1 MAATIMIG
9 GDVDKRGLGVPADA
23 SMNGGRR
30 LDDRVA
36 VVTGAGHGIGA
47 ATAKRLARDGA
58 TVAVCDIR
66 ASAAEQTANEISVEG
81 GRAQAFSADVAD
93 RDAVPGLVSEIERA
107 LGAIE
112 ILDNNAGRLVPG
124 TALTQEI
131 EEWERTLSVNVGS
144 VFLMCRAVLP
154 GMRERGRG
162 VIVNTGS
169 VSGLVGEPDLVAY
182 NTSKA
187 AIINLTRQLAADYS
201 REGIRINCV
210 CPGWIRT
217 GFNDPLFP
225 GWSEE
230 AIQEL
235 VERQVPLGRQGTAE
249 EIADAV
255 AFLCSDDARYMTGHA
270 LVVDGG
276 LTATNL

>member
-1 MAATIMIG
+1 
-9 GDVDKRGLGVPADA
+9 VGVEAGRL
-23 SMNGGRR
+23 GGRR
-30 LDDRVA
+30 LEGRVA

-47 ATAKRLARDGA
+47 ATARRLARDGA
-58 TVAVCDIR
+58 TVAVCDIDER
-66 ASAAEQTANEISVEG
+66 GAQQTAALIDADG
-81 GRAQAFSADVAD
+81 GHARWFVGDVAD
-93 RDAVPGLVSEIERA
+93 RDTVPGLVAEIEAA
-107 LGAIE
+107 LGPIQ
-112 ILDNNAGRLVPG
+112 ILENNAGRLVPG

-154 GMRERGRG
+154 GMRERRHG

-169 VSGLVGEPDLVAY
+169 ISGLVGEPDLVAY

-225 GWSEE
+225 DWTEE
-230 AIQEL
+230 AIQDL

-255 AFLCSDDARYMTGHA
+255 AFLCCDDARYITGHA

>member
-1 MAATIMIG
+1 MG
-9 GDVDKRGLGVPADA
+9 VGLTESNKAV
-23 SMNGGRR
+23 GR
-30 LDDRVA
+30 LEGRVA

-58 TVAVCDIR
+58 VVAVCDVR
-66 ASAAEQTANEISVEG
+66 EQAARETVAEINADG
-81 GRAQAFSADVAD
+81 GRAQAFVADVAD
-93 RDAVPGLVSEIERA
+93 RDAVARLVTEVETA
-107 LGAIE
+107 LGPIK
-112 ILDNNAGRLVPG
+112 ILENNAGRLVPG

-131 EEWERTLSVNVGS
+131 DEWERTLAVNVGS

-154 GMRERGRG
+154 GMRARGSG

-169 VSGLVGEPDLVAY
+169 ISGMVGEPELVAY

-249 EIADAV
+249 EIADSV
-255 AFLCSDDARYMTGHA
+255 AFLCSDDARYITGHA

>member
-1 MAATIMIG
+1 MIG
-9 GDVDKRGLGVPADA
+9 VASNKGGWVSEDA
-23 SMNGGRR
+23 SMAGVRR
-30 LDDRVA
+30 LARRVA

-58 TVAVCDIR
+58 TVGVCDIR
-66 ASAAEQTANEISVEG
+66 AQGADETVALIIADG
-81 GRAQAFSADVAD
+81 GRAQAFVADVAD
-93 RDAVPGLVSEIERA
+93 RDAVAGLVSEIERA
-107 LGAIE
+107 LGPIQ
-112 ILDNNAGRLVPG
+112 ILENNAGRLVPG

-131 EEWERTLSVNVGS
+131 DEWERTLSVNVGS

-154 GMRERGRG
+154 GMRERRSG

-255 AFLCSDDARYMTGHA
+255 AFLCCDDARYITGHA

>member
-1 MAATIMIG
+1 MSEAAHIHG
-9 GDVDKRGLGVPADA
+9 E
-23 SMNGGRR
+23 RR
-30 LDDRVA
+30 LEGRVA

-58 TVAVCDIR
+58 IVAVCDIR
-66 ASAAEQTANEISVEG
+66 AQAADGTAAEINADG
-81 GRAQAFSADVAD
+81 GHAEAFAADVAD
-93 RDAVPGLVSEIERA
+93 RDAVVGLVVEIERA
-107 LGAIE
+107 LGPIQ
-112 ILDNNAGRLVPG
+112 ILENNAGRLVPG

-131 EEWERTLSVNVGS
+131 DEWERTLSVNVGS

-154 GMRERGRG
+154 GMRERGSG

-210 CPGWIRT
+210 CPGWIST

-225 GWSEE
+225 GWSDD

-235 VERQVPLGRQGTAE
+235 VER
-249 EIADAV
+249 
-255 AFLCSDDARYMTGHA
+255 
-270 LVVDGG
+270 
-276 LTATNL
+276 

>member
-1 MAATIMIG
+1 MTA
-9 GDVDKRGLGVPADA
+9 DKDG
-23 SMNGGRR
+23 SGGRR
-30 LDDRVA
+30 LDQRVA

-58 TVAVCDIR
+58 IVAVCDIR
-66 ASAAEQTANEISVEG
+66 AATAEQTAAQISAEG
-81 GRAQAFSADVAD
+81 GRAQAFAADVAD
-93 RDAVPGLVSEIERA
+93 RDAVEWLVTDIERS
-107 LGAIE
+107 LGPIE
-112 ILDNNAGRLVPG
+112 ILENNAGRLVPG
-124 TALTQEI
+124 TALTQDI
-131 EEWERTLSVNVGS
+131 DEWERTLRVNVGS
-144 VFLMCRAVLP
+144 VFLMCRTVLP

-162 VIVNTGS
+162 AIVNTGS

-201 REGIRINCV
+201 REGIRVNCV

-255 AFLCSDDARYMTGHA
+255 AFLCSDDARYITGHA

>member
-1 MAATIMIG
+1 
-9 GDVDKRGLGVPADA
+9 VSADA
-23 SMNGGRR
+23 GANGVGR
-30 LDDRVA
+30 LADRVA
-36 VVTGAGHGIGA
+36 IVTGAGHGIGA

-58 TVAVCDIR
+58 IVAVCDIR
-66 ASAAEQTANEISVEG
+66 GATAEETAEQIIAEG
-81 GRAQAFSADVAD
+81 GHARAFAADVAD
-93 RDAVPGLVSEIERA
+93 REAVDWLVADIERA
-107 LGAIE
+107 LGPIE

-124 TALTQEI
+124 TALTQDI
-131 EEWERTLSVNVGS
+131 DEWERTLTVNVSS
-144 VFLMCRAVLP
+144 VFLMSRAALP
-154 GMRERGRG
+154 GMRERRRG

-201 REGIRINCV
+201 REGIRVNCV

-225 GWSEE
+225 DWSEE
-230 AIQEL
+230 AIQDL

-255 AFLCSDDARYMTGHA
+255 AFLCSDDARYITGHA

>member
-1 MAATIMIG
+1 MGSDA
-9 GDVDKRGLGVPADA
+9 GVG
-23 SMNGGRR
+23 GGRR
-30 LDDRVA
+30 LDGRVA

-47 ATAKRLARDGA
+47 ATAQRLARDGA
-58 TVAVCDIR
+58 TIAVCDINEQGAQETVSR
-66 ASAAEQTANEISVEG
+66 IAAAG
-81 GRAQAFSADVAD
+81 GRARLFAGDVAD
-93 RDAVPGLVSEIERA
+93 RDAVPGLVSDIESA
-107 LGAIE
+107 LGPIE
-112 ILDNNAGRLVPG
+112 VLENNAGRLVPG

-131 EEWERTLSVNVGS
+131 DEWERTLSVNIGS

-154 GMRERGRG
+154 GMRERRRG

-201 REGIRINCV
+201 RDGIRINCV

-230 AIQEL
+230 AIQDL

-255 AFLCSDDARYMTGHA
+255 AFLCCDDARYITGHA

>member
-1 MAATIMIG
+1 
-9 GDVDKRGLGVPADA
+9 VQADEGIN
-23 SMNGGRR
+23 SVRR
-30 LDDRVA
+30 LEGRVA

-47 ATAKRLARDGA
+47 ATAARLARDGA
-58 TVAVCDIR
+58 TVAVCDINE
-66 ASAAEQTANEISVEG
+66 AAAEQTAARIAA
-81 GRAQAFSADVAD
+81 GRGQAQAFVADVAD
-93 RDAVPGLVSEIERA
+93 REAVQRLVASIKAA
-107 LGAIE
+107 LGPID
-112 ILDNNAGRLVPG
+112 ILENNAGRLVPG

-131 EEWERTLSVNVGS
+131 DEWERTLSVNVGS

-154 GMRERGRG
+154 GMRERRAG

-201 REGIRINCV
+201 RDGIRINCV

-225 GWSEE
+225 GWTEE
-230 AIQEL
+230 AIQDL

-255 AFLCSDDARYMTGHA
+255 AFLCCDDARYITGHA

>member
-1 MAATIMIG
+1 MG
-9 GDVDKRGLGVPADA
+9 G
-23 SMNGGRR
+23 GGGK
-30 LDDRVA
+30 LEGRVA

-47 ATAKRLARDGA
+47 ATAQRLARDGA
-58 TVAVCDIR
+58 TVAVCDIN
-66 ASAAEQTANEISVEG
+66 EQGAGETVARIVAG
-81 GRAQAFSADVAD
+81 GGSAQAFTGDVAD
-93 RDAVPGLVSEIERA
+93 RDTVPGLVSEIEA
-107 LGAIE
+107 VLGPIE
-112 ILDNNAGRLVPG
+112 ILENNAGRLVPG

-131 EEWERTLSVNVGS
+131 DEWERTLAVNIGS

-154 GMRERGRG
+154 GMRERRGG

-201 REGIRINCV
+201 REGIRVNCV

-225 GWSEE
+225 GWSEQ

-255 AFLCSDDARYMTGHA
+255 AFLCCDDARYITGHA

>member
-1 MAATIMIG
+1 MHAEVST
-9 GDVDKRGLGVPADA
+9 
-23 SMNGGRR
+23 NGGRR
-30 LDDRVA
+30 LEGRVA
-36 VVTGAGHGIGA
+36 IVTGAGHGIGA
-47 ATAKRLARDGA
+47 ATAARLARDGA
-58 TVAVCDIR
+58 TVAVCDINGQ
-66 ASAAEQTANEISVEG
+66 AAEEVAARIAADG
-81 GRAQAFSADVAD
+81 GRARHFVADVAD
-93 RDAVPGLVSEIERA
+93 RDAVPELVAEIERA
-107 LGAIE
+107 LGPIAILE
-112 ILDNNAGRLVPG
+112 NNAGRLVPG

-131 EEWERTLSVNVGS
+131 DEWERTLAVNIGS

-154 GMRERGRG
+154 GMRERRGG

-201 REGIRINCV
+201 REGIRVNCV

-255 AFLCSDDARYMTGHA
+255 AFLCCDDARYITGHA

-276 LTATNL
+276 LTSTNL

>member
-1 MAATIMIG
+1 MIG
-9 GDVDKRGLGVPADA
+9 VRSIKGELGVSADA
-23 SMNGGRR
+23 GANGVRR
-30 LDDRVA
+30 LADRVA

-47 ATAKRLARDGA
+47 ATARRLARDGA

-66 ASAAEQTANEISVEG
+66 AVTAEETAAQITADG
-81 GRAQAFSADVAD
+81 GNARAFAADVAD
-93 RDAVPGLVSEIERA
+93 RDAVGWLVPEIERA
-107 LGAIE
+107 LGPIE

-124 TALTQEI
+124 TALTQDI
-131 EEWERTLSVNVGS
+131 DEWERTLSVNVSS
-144 VFLMCRAVLP
+144 VFLMSRAVLP
-154 GMRERGRG
+154 GMRERRRG

-201 REGIRINCV
+201 GEGIRVNCV

-255 AFLCSDDARYMTGHA
+255 AFLCSDDARYITGHA

>member
-1 MAATIMIG
+1 MTAGIEG
-9 GDVDKRGLGVPADA
+9 P
-23 SMNGGRR
+23 GRLSGR
-30 LDDRVA
+30 IAL
-36 VVTGAGHGIGA
+36 VTGGGHGIGA
-47 ATAKRLARDGA
+47 ATASRLARDGA
-58 TVAVCDIR
+58 TIAVCDVR
-66 ASAAEQTANEISVEG
+66 GASADATVARINEAG
-81 GRAQAFSADVAD
+81 GRAHSFVADVAD
-93 RDAVPGLVSEIERA
+93 PEAVSWLVGEVERNI
-107 LGAIE
+107 GPID

-124 TALTQEI
+124 TALTQEL
-131 EEWERTLSVNVGS
+131 EEWERTLTVNVTS
-144 VFLMCRAVLP
+144 VFLMCRSVIPL
-154 GMRERGRG
+154 MRERRHG

-169 VSGLVGEPDLVAY
+169 ISGLLGEPDLVAY

-201 REGIRINCV
+201 RDGIRINCV

-249 EIADAV
+249 DVADAV
-255 AFLCSDDARYMTGHA
+255 AFLCSDDARYVVGHA

>member
-1 MAATIMIG
+1 MQ
-9 GDVDKRGLGVPADA
+9 ADA
-23 SMNGGRR
+23 GNGGERR
-30 LDDRVA
+30 LEGRVA

-47 ATAKRLARDGA
+47 ATAERLARDGA
-58 TVAVCDIR
+58 VVAVCDIN
-66 ASAAEQTANEISVEG
+66 EQGAKDTATRITIG
-81 GRAQAFSADVAD
+81 GGQAQWFVGDVAD
-93 RDAVPGLVSEIERA
+93 RETVPGLVAEIERA
-107 LGAIE
+107 LGPIQ
-112 ILDNNAGRLVPG
+112 ILENNAGRLVPG

-131 EEWERTLSVNVGS
+131 DEWERTLAVNIGS

-154 GMRERGRG
+154 GMRERRSG

-169 VSGLVGEPDLVAY
+169 ISGLVGEPDLVAY

-225 GWSEE
+225 DWTEE
-230 AIQEL
+230 AIQDL
-235 VERQVPLGRQGTAE
+235 VQRQVPLGRQGTAQ

-255 AFLCSDDARYMTGHA
+255 AFLCCDDARYITGHA

>member
-1 MAATIMIG
+1 MQ
-9 GDVDKRGLGVPADA
+9 ADA
-23 SMNGGRR
+23 SRVGGRR
-30 LDDRVA
+30 LEGRVA

-47 ATAKRLARDGA
+47 ATAERLARDGA
-58 TVAVCDIR
+58 VVAVCDINEQGAR
-66 ASAAEQTANEISVEG
+66 DTVARIGAAGDQ
-81 GRAQAFSADVAD
+81 AQAFAGDVAS
-93 RDAVPGLVSEIERA
+93 RDTVPALVADIEAA
-107 LGAIE
+107 LGPIQ
-112 ILDNNAGRLVPG
+112 ILENNAGRLVPG

-131 EEWERTLSVNVGS
+131 DEWERTLSVNIGS

-154 GMRERGRG
+154 GMRERRSG

-169 VSGLVGEPDLVAY
+169 ISGLVGEPDLVAY

-201 REGIRINCV
+201 RDGIRINCV

-217 GFNDPLFP
+217 GFNDPLVP
-225 GWSEE
+225 DWTEE
-230 AIQEL
+230 AIQDL

-255 AFLCSDDARYMTGHA
+255 AFLCCDDARYITGHA
-270 LVVDGG
+270 LVVAGG

>member
-1 MAATIMIG
+1 MQAEEG
-9 GDVDKRGLGVPADA
+9 NP
-23 SMNGGRR
+23 GGRR
-30 LDDRVA
+30 LEGRVA

-47 ATAKRLARDGA
+47 ATAERLSRDGA
-58 TVAVCDIR
+58 SIAVCDIDER
-66 ASAAEQTANEISVEG
+66 GATDTAARIAAAG
-81 GRAQAFSADVAD
+81 GRAQPFVGDVAD
-93 RDAVPGLVSEIERA
+93 RDTVPGLVAEIEAA
-107 LGAIE
+107 LGPIQ

-131 EEWERTLSVNVGS
+131 DEWERTLAVNVGS

-154 GMRERGRG
+154 GMRERGGG
-162 VIVNTGS
+162 VVVNTGS
-169 VSGLVGEPDLVAY
+169 ISGLVGEPDLAAY

-201 REGIRINCV
+201 REGIRVNCV

-225 GWSEE
+225 DWTEA
-230 AIQEL
+230 AIQDL

-255 AFLCSDDARYMTGHA
+255 AFLCSDDARYITGHA

>member
-1 MAATIMIG
+1 M
-9 GDVDKRGLGVPADA
+9 D
-23 SMNGGRR
+23 GGRR
-30 LDDRVA
+30 LEGRVA

-47 ATAKRLARDGA
+47 ATAERLARDGA
-58 TVAVCDIR
+58 TLAVCDINEQGAR
-66 ASAAEQTANEISVEG
+66 DTVARIAAGG
-81 GRAQAFSADVAD
+81 GRAQAFVGDVAN
-93 RDAVPGLVSEIERA
+93 RDTVPKLVSEIEAA
-107 LGAIE
+107 LGPIQ
-112 ILDNNAGRLVPG
+112 ILENNAGRLVPG

-131 EEWERTLSVNVGS
+131 DEWERTLSVNIGS
-144 VFLMCRAVLP
+144 DFLMCRAVLP
-154 GMRERGRG
+154 GMRARASGA
-162 VIVNTGS
+162 IVNTGS
-169 VSGLVGEPDLVAY
+169 ISGLVGEPDLVAY

-201 REGIRINCV
+201 RDGIRINCV

-225 GWSEE
+225 GWTEE
-230 AIQEL
+230 AIQDL

-255 AFLCSDDARYMTGHA
+255 AFLCCDDARYITGHA

>member
-1 MAATIMIG
+1 MT
-9 GDVDKRGLGVPADA
+9 LE
-23 SMNGGRR
+23 RR
-30 LDDRVA
+30 LNDRVT

-47 ATAKRLARDGA
+47 ATAARLARDGA
-58 TVAVCDIR
+58 IVAACDIHPETAQDVAQQITAAGDR
-66 ASAAEQTANEISVEG
+66 AHPFG
-81 GRAQAFSADVAD
+81 ADVS
-93 RDAVPGLVSEIERA
+93 DAAAVQRLVAEIEQQ
-107 LGAIE
+107 LGPIE
-112 ILDNNAGRLVPG
+112 ILHNNAGRLVPG
-124 TALTQEI
+124 TAVTQEI
-131 EEWERTLSVNVGS
+131 AEWERTLSVNVGS
-144 VFLMCRAVLP
+144 VFLMSRAVLP

-162 VIVNTGS
+162 AIVNTGS
-169 VSGLVGEPDLVAY
+169 ISGLVGEPDLLAY

-187 AIINLTRQLAADYS
+187 AIINLTRQLAADFS
-201 REGIRINCV
+201 RYGIRVNCV

-217 GFNDPLFP
+217 GFNDPLFE
-225 GWSEE
+225 GWSEA

-255 AFLCSDDARYMTGHA
+255 AFLCCDDARYITGHA